1 MHGLSISSR
10 RHSQLCVK
18 CIRLILQYLFHR
30 TSIMWEYETIFRITS
45 IRLQV
50 CKSMYDSLSRFIDYT
65 IESINQQY
73 STVTLQVQISQG
85 LVVISLMVIE
95 ATCYLQSDF
104 ISSEGRVGS
113 IISNLNSLYYMRI
126 TISIDSVDT

>member
-1 MHGLSISSR
+1 
-10 RHSQLCVK
+10 
-18 CIRLILQYLFHR
+18 
-30 TSIMWEYETIFRITS
+30 
-45 IRLQV
+45 
-50 CKSMYDSLSRFIDYT
+50 MYDSLSRFIDYT